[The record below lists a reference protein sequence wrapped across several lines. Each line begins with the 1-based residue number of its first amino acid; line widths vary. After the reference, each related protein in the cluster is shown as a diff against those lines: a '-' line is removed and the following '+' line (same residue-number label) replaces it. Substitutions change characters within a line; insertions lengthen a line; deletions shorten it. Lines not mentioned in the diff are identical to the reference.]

1 MTATDARTTHG
12 SRSAESGLEQNG
24 HTYTE
29 QRIRGTDFFS
39 CLWTSTSS
47 AAESTPTTIASEE
60 PVATHRII
68 PDLCADFIVDSTGK
82 AWLVGPA
89 TVADLVTTAPGVTR
103 WGVRINPPA
112 LRSILGTD
120 AEIVQDTKID
130 FGDVLSSRQ
139 ARILADAL
147 RSTRVDA
154 TLLENLWPS
163 ICPDDTAQ
171 IGYAALTAS
180 PEIRVREVASDLGVS
195 ERHFRRTIAAST
207 GLSPK
212 TIQRVQRMQ
221 NVLMLARGTNTSAHM
236 SLANLAVH
244 AGYADQAHLSRDVQ
258 ALTGVTPT
266 QLLREHRR

>member
-1 MTATDARTTHG
+1 MCDDQEMTATDARTTHG

-29 QRIRGTDFFS
+29 QRITGTDLFS

-47 AAESTPTTIASEE
+47 AEE

-236 SLANLAVH
+236 SLADLAVH

>member
-12 SRSAESGLEQNG
+12 SRSAGSGLEQNG
-24 HTYTE
+24 HTYAE
-29 QRIRGTDFFS
+29 QRLTGTDLFS

-47 AAESTPTTIASEE
+47 AAESMPTTASEE
-60 PVATHRII
+60 TVAVHRII
-68 PDLCADFIVDSTGK
+68 PDLCADFIVDSAGK

-89 TVADLVTTAPGVTR
+89 TIADLVTTAPGVTR

-120 AEIVQDTKID
+120 AEIVQDSKID

-147 RSTRVDA
+147 QSTRVDA

-163 ICPDDTAQ
+163 TYPDDTAR
-171 IGYAALTAS
+171 IGYSALTAS
-180 PEIRVREVASDLGVS
+180 PDARVRDVAAEFGVS

-221 NVLMLARGTNTSAHM
+221 NVLTLARCTNTSART
-236 SLANLAVH
+236 SLASLAVH

-258 ALTGVTPT
+258 ALTGVTPS
-266 QLLREHRR
+266 QLLREHGR